1 MNTLGIQIFYETT
14 WKWIMYFGIKVMWAL
29 YVLTMCCDMW
39 LLGDYLARYYSL
51 CDIGILAP
59 IFVMVISSGF
69 VSAMSS
75 GFVLAV

>member
-1 MNTLGIQIFYETT
+1 MNYVF
-14 WKWIMYFGIKVMWAL
+14 WIKVMWAL
-29 YVLTMCCDMW
+29 YVLPMCYDMW

-59 IFVMVISSGF
+59 VFVTVISSGF

-75 GFVLAV
+75 GFVSAV